1 MADEKFLT
9 EAAIR
14 KWKPVLDHKDMSPIT
29 DAHKRATMAT
39 LLENQE
45 KAIKEQMLVEGPAVN
60 VSGAGMSSTISGNA
74 NMQGYDPILIQLVRR
89 AMPNLMAYDICG
101 VQAMS
106 APTGLIFAMRTKYLT
121 QGGTEALFNEPVSTF
136 SGSTYANNSGG
147 SGGPAGGATLGTA
160 GGFGTNLGVDPFA
173 GSQLGDST
181 LVSGITTGSG
191 IQTSVGENAAPN
203 EMAFSIERV
212 AVQASTRM
220 LAASYSVELAQD
232 LKAVHGLD
240 AETELANILSTEIL
254 AEINREVVRTV
265 YKTAKL
271 GAQQTDLYYK
281 TVIGGL
287 SLAGSAV
294 GGVYDLIQ
302 DSDGRWS
309 AEKFRGLMFQIER
322 ECNQIAKDTRRGKG
336 NFIIC
341 SADVASAL
349 AMGGFLN
356 ISPALNTTL
365 DVDDTGN
372 TFAGTLNG
380 KVKVYIDP
388 YIDTTATSG
397 SNFVLTGYKGSS
409 PYDAGIFYCPYVP
422 LQMMRAV
429 DTNNFQPKMAFKT
442 RYGMVANPFA
452 EGTTVGFGGIKTR
465 ANVYYRIFRVDNLHG
480 VAS

>member
-1 MADEKFLT
+1 MENKFLT
-9 EAAIR
+9 ESAIR

-45 KAIKEQMLVEGPAVN
+45 KAIKEQMLVEASPGNAV
-60 VSGAGMSSTISGNA
+60 GGGMSSTIAGGNA

-89 AMPNLMAYDICG
+89 AMPNLMAYDICC
-101 VQAMS
+101 VQALS
-106 APTGLIFAMRTKYLT
+106 APTGLIFAMRTKYAA
-121 QGGTEALFNEPVSTF
+121 QGGVEAMFQEPISTY
-136 SGSTYANNSGG
+136 SGSTFPNNSGG
-147 SGGPAGGATLGTA
+147 SGGPAGGAAVGNTA
-160 GGFGTNLGVDPFA
+160 AFGSNVGVDPFA

-191 IQTSVGENAAPN
+191 IRTSTGEGEAPN

-212 AVQASTRM
+212 AVQAATRM

-271 GAQQTDLYYK
+271 GAQQGDLYYK

-287 SLAGSAV
+287 SAAGSPV

-322 ECNQIAKDTRRGKG
+322 ECNQIANMK
-336 NFIIC
+336 
-341 SADVASAL
+341 
-349 AMGGFLN
+349 
-356 ISPALNTTL
+356 
-365 DVDDTGN
+365 
-372 TFAGTLNG
+372 
-380 KVKVYIDP
+380 
-388 YIDTTATSG
+388 
-397 SNFVLTGYKGSS
+397 SS
-409 PYDAGIFYCPYVP
+409 
-422 LQMMRAV
+422 
-429 DTNNFQPKMAFKT
+429 
-442 RYGMVANPFA
+442 
-452 EGTTVGFGGIKTR
+452 
-465 ANVYYRIFRVDNLHG
+465 
-480 VAS
+480 

>member
-1 MADEKFLT
+1 MAEEKFLT

-45 KAIKEQMLVEGPAVN
+45 KAIKEQMLVEASPGNAV
-60 VSGAGMSSTISGNA
+60 GAGMSSTISGNA
-74 NMQGYDPILIQLVRR
+74 SMQGYDPILIQLVRR

-106 APTGLIFAMRTKYLT
+106 APTGLIFAMRTKYGG
-121 QGGTEALFNEPVSTF
+121 QAGTEALFQEPMSTY
-136 SGSTYANNSGG
+136 SGSTFANSSGG
-147 SGGPAGGATLGTA
+147 SGAAAGGAAVGNTA
-160 GGFGTNLGVDPFA
+160 AFGSNIGVDPFA

-191 IQTSVGENAAPN
+191 IRTSTGEGEAPN

-212 AVQASTRM
+212 AVQAATRM

-281 TVIGGL
+281 TVVGGL
-287 SLAGSAV
+287 SAAGSPV

-356 ISPALNTTL
+356 ISPALNTSL

-380 KVKVYIDP
+380 KIKVYIDP
-388 YIDTTATSG
+388 YVDPTGTAP
-397 SNFVLTGYKGSS
+397 NFVCVGYKGSS
-409 PYDAGIFYCPYVP
+409 PYDAGLFYCPYVP

-429 DTNNFQPKMAFKT
+429 DTSTFQPKMAFKT

-452 EGTTVGFGGIKTR
+452 EGSTQGLGNINAR
-465 ANVYYRIFRVDNLHG
+465 SNVYYRIFRVDNLHG

>member
-1 MADEKFLT
+1 MENKFLT
-9 EAAIR
+9 EQAIR
-14 KWKPVLDHKDMSPIT
+14 KWKPVLDHKDMAPIT

-45 KAIKEQMLVEGPAVN
+45 KAIKEQMLVETNTVG
-60 VSGAGMSSTISGNA
+60 GGMSPLAGSENA
-74 NMQGYDPILIQLVRR
+74 NLKGYDPILIQLVRR

-106 APTGLIFAMRTKYLT
+106 APTGLIFAMRSKYDA
-121 QGGTEALFNEPVSTF
+121 QGGSEAFYNEPSAAYA
-136 SGSTYANNSGG
+136 GSTAAPNNG
-147 SGGPAGGATLGTA
+147 STAAPAGGPGKGTTA
-160 GGFGTNLGVDPFA
+160 AFGPGTGVDPFFGYA
-173 GSQLGDST
+173 GTSTNPTTDSGLT
-181 LVSGITTGSG
+181 VGSG
-191 IQTSVGENAAPN
+191 VQTTVGEGQGPN
-203 EMAFSIERV
+203 LMAFSIERV
-212 AVQASTRM
+212 AVQAATRM
-220 LAASYSVELAQD
+220 LGANYSIELAQD

-265 YKTAKL
+265 YRSAKL

-281 TVIGGL
+281 TVVGGL
-287 SLAGSAV
+287 SSGSAY

-356 ISPALNTTL
+356 ISPALNVSL

-380 KVKVYIDP
+380 KIKVYIDP
-388 YIDTTATSG
+388 YVDVTSG
-397 SNFVLTGYKGSS
+397 TAPNFVCVGYKGSS

-429 DTNNFQPKMAFKT
+429 DTTTFQPKMAFKT

-452 EGTTVGFGGIKTR
+452 EGATQGLGALSARK
-465 ANVYYRIFRVDNLHG
+465 NVYYRIFRVDNLHG